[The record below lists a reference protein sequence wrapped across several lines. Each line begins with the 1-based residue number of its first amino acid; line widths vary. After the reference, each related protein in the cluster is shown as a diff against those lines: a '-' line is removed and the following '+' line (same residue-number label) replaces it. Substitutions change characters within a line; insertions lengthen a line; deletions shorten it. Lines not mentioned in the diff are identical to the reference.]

1 MQPPKILNDEKI
13 IILVLILLPTYT
25 FAKIPFTLIKVL
37 DGHFWGFSSEMI
49 VKKDARYKVVTTPNV
64 CTSFMC
70 LSIEEGELFYA
81 SHTEKDFRI
90 QVYNANLDC
99 ILDKTLTP
107 KIPNDY
113 KIVWTTTNRFLL
125 ENNECLHLI
134 MVSSTTKK
142 PGEEGYEKLY
152 VCNSDC
158 SIIEELCSSSSDFSS
173 PYLYVANNEIRLVVE
188 NSYYTSDGEYN
199 WRTCIY
205 RFSDDKSTNIN
216 NIKARM
222 SKLKG
227 TFNLQGIPVPED
239 EKGFVIRNES
249 VK

>member
-205 RFSDDKSTNIN
+205 RFSDDKSTN
-216 NIKARM
+216 
-222 SKLKG
+222 
-227 TFNLQGIPVPED
+227 V
-239 EKGFVIRNES
+239 VY
-249 VK
+249 

>member
-1 MQPPKILNDEKI
+1 MMKKI

-37 DGHFWGFSSEMI
+37 DGPFSVFSLEMI
-49 VKKDARYKVVTTPNV
+49 VKKDARYKVVTPNV
-64 CTSFMC
+64 FTGFDC
-70 LSIEEGELFYA
+70 LSIEEGELSYA
-81 SHTEKDFRI
+81 SNTEKDFRI

-113 KIVWTTTNRFLL
+113 KIDWTTTNRFLL

-134 MVSSTTKK
+134 KVSSTTKK
-142 PGEEGYEKLY
+142 YKEEGYEKLY

-158 SIIEELCSSSSDFSS
+158 SIIEELCSSSGHFS
-173 PYLYVANNEIRLVVE
+173 PPCLYVANNEIRLVVYDY
-188 NSYYTSDGEYN
+188 YYTSDGESN
-199 WRTCIY
+199 FRTRVY

-239 EKGFVIRNES
+239 EKGFVIRNG
-249 VK
+249 VKILN

>member
-64 CTSFMC
+64 CTSFDC
-70 LSIEEGELFYA
+70 LSIEEGELFCA

-113 KIVWTTTNRFLL
+113 KIILTSTNRFLL

-134 MVSSTTKK
+134 LVISTTKK
-142 PGEEGYEKLY
+142 RGEEGYEKLY

-158 SIIEELCSSSSDFSS
+158 SIIEELCSSSSGFSS
-173 PYLYVANNEIRLVVE
+173 PYLYVANNEIRLGVE
-188 NSYYTSDGEYN
+188 ASYYTSDGEYN

-205 RFSDDKSTNIN
+205 RFSDDKSTNCSVLN
-216 NIKARM
+216 KLTL
-222 SKLKG
+222 SKSKK
-227 TFNLQGIPVPED
+227 E
-239 EKGFVIRNES
+239 
-249 VK
+249 

>member
-1 MQPPKILNDEKI
+1 MMKKI

-37 DGHFWGFSSEMI
+37 DGHFWGFSAEMI
-49 VKKDARYKVVTTPNV
+49 VKKDARYKVVTPNV
-64 CTSFMC
+64 FTSFDC
-70 LSIEEGELFYA
+70 LSIEEGELSYA

-113 KIVWTTTNRFLL
+113 EIIWTSTNRFLL

-134 MVSSTTKK
+134 LVRSTTKK
-142 PGEEGYEKLY
+142 RGEEGLEKLY
-152 VCNSDC
+152 VGNSDC
-158 SIIEELCSSSSDFSS
+158 SIIEELCSSSGSLFA
-173 PYLYVANNEIRLVVE
+173 PHLHVANNEIRLVVDD
-188 NSYYTSDGEYN
+188 SYYTSDGEYN
-199 WRTCIY
+199 FRTCIY

-239 EKGFVIRNES
+239 EKGFVIRNG
-249 VK
+249 VKILNK

>member
-1 MQPPKILNDEKI
+1 MKKI

-37 DGHFWGFSSEMI
+37 DGNFSFFGSEMI
-49 VKKDARYKVVTTPNV
+49 VQKDALYNVVTPYVVTI
-64 CTSFMC
+64 FDF
-70 LSIEEGELFYA
+70 LSIEEGELSYT

-99 ILDKTLTP
+99 VLDKTLTP

-113 KIVWTTTNRFLL
+113 KIDWTTTNRFLL

-134 MVSSTTKK
+134 RVSSTTKK
-142 PGEEGYEKLY
+142 YKEEGHEKLY

-158 SIIEELCSSSSDFSS
+158 SIIEELCSSSGSLS
-173 PYLYVANNEIRLVVE
+173 PLYLYVANNEIRLVVE
-188 NSYYTSDGEYN
+188 DSYYTSDGEHN
-199 WRTCIY
+199 LRTCIY

-239 EKGFVIRNES
+239 EKGFVIRNG
-249 VK
+249 VKILNK

>member
-1 MQPPKILNDEKI
+1 MMKKI

-37 DGHFWGFSSEMI
+37 DGNFSFYGSEMI
-49 VKKDARYKVVTTPNV
+49 VKKDARYKVVTPNV
-64 CTSFMC
+64 FPSFDC
-70 LSIEEGELFYA
+70 LSIEEGELSYT

-113 KIVWTTTNRFLL
+113 KIISTSTNRFLL

-134 MVSSTTKK
+134 RVSSTTKK
-142 PGEEGYEKLY
+142 YREEGYQKLY

-158 SIIEELCSSSSDFSS
+158 SIIEELCSSSDGFITFF
-173 PYLYVANNEIRLVVE
+173 LYVANNEIRLVVE
-188 NSYYTSDGEYN
+188 DSYYTSDAESN
-199 WRTCIY
+199 FRTCIY

-216 NIKARM
+216 NIKTRM

-239 EKGFVIRNES
+239 EKGFVIRNG
-249 VK
+249 VKILNK

>member
-1 MQPPKILNDEKI
+1 MMKKI

-49 VKKDARYKVVTTPNV
+49 VKKDARYKVVTPNV
-64 CTSFMC
+64 FTSFDC
-70 LSIEEGELFYA
+70 LSIEEGELSYT

-113 KIVWTTTNRFLL
+113 EIIWTSTNRFLL

-134 MVSSTTKK
+134 RVRSTTKK
-142 PGEEGYEKLY
+142 RGEEGLEKLY
-152 VCNSDC
+152 VGNSDC
-158 SIIEELCSSSSDFSS
+158 SIIEELCSSSGSLFA
-173 PYLYVANNEIRLVVE
+173 PHLHANNEIRLLVE
-188 NSYYTSDGEYN
+188 DSYYTSDAESN
-199 WRTCIY
+199 FRTCIY

-239 EKGFVIRNES
+239 EKGFVIRNG
-249 VK
+249 VKILNK

>member
-1 MQPPKILNDEKI
+1 MMKKI

-37 DGHFWGFSSEMI
+37 DGNFSFYGSEMI
-49 VKKDARYKVVTTPNV
+49 AKKDARYKVVTPNV
-64 CTSFMC
+64 FTSFDC
-70 LSIEEGELFYA
+70 LSIEEGELSYT

-113 KIVWTTTNRFLL
+113 KIISTSTNRFLL

-134 MVSSTTKK
+134 RVSSTTKK
-142 PGEEGYEKLY
+142 YREEGYQKLY

-158 SIIEELCSSSSDFSS
+158 SIIEELCSSSGGFITF
-173 PYLYVANNEIRLVVE
+173 YLYVANNEIRLVVE
-188 NSYYTSDGEYN
+188 DSYYTSDAESN
-199 WRTCIY
+199 FRTCIY

-239 EKGFVIRNES
+239 EKGFVIRNG
-249 VK
+249 VKILNK

>member
-1 MQPPKILNDEKI
+1 MMKKI

-37 DGHFWGFSSEMI
+37 DGNFSFYGSEMI
-49 VKKDARYKVVTTPNV
+49 VKKDARYKVVTPNV
-64 CTSFMC
+64 FTSFDC
-70 LSIEEGELFYA
+70 LSIEEGELSYT

-113 KIVWTTTNRFLL
+113 KINWTTTNRFLL

-134 MVSSTTKK
+134 RVSSTTKNYR
-142 PGEEGYEKLY
+142 EEGHEKLY

-158 SIIEELCSSSSDFSS
+158 SIIEELCSSSGSLSS
-173 PYLYVANNEIRLVVE
+173 PCLYVANNEIRLVVE
-188 NSYYTSDGEYN
+188 DFYYTSDGESN

-239 EKGFVIRNES
+239 EKGFVIRNG
-249 VK
+249 VKILNK